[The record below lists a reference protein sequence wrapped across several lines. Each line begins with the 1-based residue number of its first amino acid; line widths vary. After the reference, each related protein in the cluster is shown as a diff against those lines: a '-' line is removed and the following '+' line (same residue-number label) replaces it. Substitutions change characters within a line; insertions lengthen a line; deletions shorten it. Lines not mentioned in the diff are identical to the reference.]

1 MEPLR
6 EFWRERV
13 MVLDGAMGTQIQG
26 ANLTLDDFAGH
37 ENCSEIL
44 NETRPEFI
52 RGVHLA
58 YLAAGCDAVETNTF
72 GSNKIVLAEFGIQAE
87 TYRLSRLGAELAR
100 AACDE
105 HARPGSPKFVLG
117 SMGPGT
123 KLPTLG
129 HTDFDTIED
138 SYAEE
143 LRGLMDG
150 GIDAVIIETCQD
162 LLQTKS
168 ALAACRRVFVEKG
181 RTLPVICQVTIE
193 TTGTMLVGSEIA
205 AAVAVLEPYDII
217 DAIGINCATGPQE
230 MSDHVRFLGRH
241 SPKLV
246 SVVPNAGLPQVVEGR
261 ASYPLTPRELGE
273 WLVRFIEEDGVGIVG
288 GCCGTTPEHIR
299 ELARAVGRRKPRP
312 RSPVHPPALASLYS
326 AVPIQQDASFLII
339 GERTNVLGSAKFK
352 QSFLSGDMDG
362 MVGIGRE
369 QVKEGSHVID
379 ICADFTGRDVTK
391 DLPPIVRSFVTQVPA
406 PISIDSNRWEA
417 FEPALKLI
425 GGRPL
430 VNSVNLEDGEERFIE
445 VLMLLRSFGA
455 AVVVGTIDEEGM
467 AKEAARKVE
476 VARRQLRIAV
486 EVCGF
491 RPHDIFFDPLALTI
505 GAGQE
510 ADRGLGAETL
520 EGIRRIKREL
530 PGAFTTLGLSN
541 ISFGLSPAAR
551 HVLNSVYL
559 HHARE
564 AGLDSAIVHAGK
576 ITPLF
581 KIDPRRREV
590 AEDLI
595 FDRRRPGY
603 DPLLEFVGLFAG
615 AKTEAQRVKAP
626 LATVEERLQQRIID
640 GDRTGLETDLD
651 AALEKM
657 PPLSVINDI
666 LLGGMKVVGDLFAS
680 GEMQLPF
687 VLQSAETMKAAVA
700 YLERFMTRVA
710 GESKGRLVLATVK
723 GDVHDIGKNLVDI
736 ILTNN
741 GYSVFNLG
749 IKQPI
754 AAILE
759 SAKAHAAHAIGL
771 SGLLVKS
778 TVVMRENLEEMNR
791 QSIALPV
798 ILGGA
803 ALSRRYVEDD
813 CRAVYKGRVDYAKDA
828 FEGLHLMDEICGQ
841 GARRRE
847 GRAEPAARAVEA
859 PTREAPTR
867 PVPSGPVPSS
877 ALPPR
882 VEKPSPGREASPRA
896 PAKPEMAGELAS
908 ELEAEIA
915 GGPSMP
921 PAPGAGTRR
930 PAPEPQAAI
939 PHRRDI
945 RRDVEPPVPPFLG
958 SRVLE
963 KVPFRAILPFVN
975 ENALFKVQWQFK
987 PKGRGMEEYHA
998 YLDRE
1003 VRPIFLRLVERCESE
1018 DLIQPRA
1025 VYGYY
1030 RCQSD
1035 GEDLIV
1041 YRPGTRDELT
1051 RFAFPRQRGKKEL
1064 CISDFFASVE
1074 SGRLDVVA
1082 FTAVTVG
1089 PRVSEVERKWF
1100 AENRYTDYLYLHG
1113 LGVES
1118 AEALAEYLHR
1128 QVRAELGIG
1137 REDHRD
1143 IVKLFHQH
1151 YRGSRYSFGYPACPS
1166 LEDQEKLVK
1175 ILETERVGITL
1186 SEEFQLEPE
1195 QSTTALVA
1203 HHPQAKYFNV

>member
-1 MEPLR
+1 MDSIR
-6 EFWRERV
+6 DFWRERV
-13 MVLDGAMGTQIQG
+13 MVIDGAMGTQIQG

-44 NETRPEFI
+44 NETRPDFI

-72 GSNKIVLAEFGIQAE
+72 GSNKVVLAEFGLQAE

-123 KLPTLG
+123 KLPTLS
-129 HTDFDTIED
+129 HTDFDTLED

-143 LRGLMDG
+143 LRGLIDG

-168 ALAACRRVFVEKG
+168 ALAACRRVFAEKG
-181 RTLPVICQVTIE
+181 RALPVICQVTIE

-205 AAVAVLEPYDII
+205 AAVAVLEPYDMI

-230 MSDHVRFLGRH
+230 MSDHVRYLGRH

-273 WLVRFIEEDGVGIVG
+273 WLVRFIDEDGVGIVG

-312 RSPVHPPALASLYS
+312 RSPVHPPSLASLYS
-326 AVPIQQDASFLII
+326 AVSIQQDASFLII

-362 MVGIGRE
+362 MVSIGRE

-406 PISIDSNRWEA
+406 PISIDSNRWDA

-430 VNSVNLEDGEERFIE
+430 VNSVNLEDGEEKFIE
-445 VLMLLRSFGA
+445 ILKLLKSFGA

-510 ADRGLGAETL
+510 TDRGLGAETL

-541 ISFGLSPAAR
+541 ISFGLSPPAR

-576 ITPLF
+576 ITPLY

-603 DPLLEFVGLFAG
+603 DPLLEFLGLFAG
-615 AKTEAQRVKAP
+615 AKAESQKVKAP
-626 LATVEERLQQRIID
+626 LATVEERLQRRIID
-640 GDRTGLETDLD
+640 GDRTGLEADLD
-651 AALEKM
+651 AALAKM
-657 PPLSVINDI
+657 PPLSVINDV

-700 YLERFMTRVA
+700 YLERFMTRAA
-710 GESKGRLVLATVK
+710 GESKGRLVLATVR

-741 GYSVFNLG
+741 GYRVFNLG

-754 AAILE
+754 AAILD
-759 SAKAHAAHAIGL
+759 SAKANAAHAIGM

-791 QSIALPV
+791 QSMALPV

-828 FEGLHLMDEICGQ
+828 FEGLRLMGEICGQ
-841 GARRRE
+841 GTPHRE
-847 GRAEPAARAVEA
+847 ARAEP
-859 PTREAPTR
+859 PREP
-867 PVPSGPVPSS
+867 S
-877 ALPPR
+877 ALPGVRP
-882 VEKPSPGREASPRA
+882 PPAAQPA
-896 PAKPEMAGELAS
+896 PAAAPAPA
-908 ELEAEIA
+908 AE
-915 GGPSMP
+915 PP
-921 PAPGAGTRR
+921 PAAKAAPAANAAR
-930 PAPEPQAAI
+930 PAPEHQAAL
-939 PHRRDI
+939 PHSRDI
-945 RRDVEPPVPPFLG
+945 RRDVETPVPPFLG
-958 SRVLE
+958 SRVIE
-963 KVPFRAILPFVN
+963 KIPFRAILPFVN

-987 PKGRGMEEYHA
+987 PKGRGMEEYQD
-998 YLDRE
+998 YVEKEL
-1003 VRPIFLRLVERCESE
+1003 RPIFLRMVERCEAE

-1035 GEDLIV
+1035 GDDLIV
-1041 YRPGTRDELT
+1041 YRPETRDELT
-1051 RFAFPRQRGKKEL
+1051 RFAFPRQKGKKDL
-1064 CISDFFASVE
+1064 CISDFFASVR

-1089 PRVSEVERKWF
+1089 PRVSEVERSWF

-1137 REDHRD
+1137 GGDHRD

-1151 YRGSRYSFGYPACPS
+1151 YRGSRYSFGYPACPN

-1175 ILETERVGITL
+1175 ILETERVGISM
-1186 SEEFQLEPE
+1186 SEEYQLDPE